1 MDRENQRVMGWLAV
15 VLGVVALVAMGTP
28 RLRSQ
33 SVAGGNDQAER
44 FQKTFNIAS
53 GGTLDVDNY
62 KGTIH
67 VTGTDTNQVTV
78 DVTKRFEG
86 NDADRKWWMENLQ
99 VNFHNDSNRVA
110 VEVKYPQWNCTFCW
124 QGHDYTAAVELEIHV
139 PRQTNIK
146 LESYKPDIKI
156 AGTQGDIRIKS
167 YKSPIEI
174 ADTAGTV
181 RIDTYKDTV
190 KLRNVNVR
198 GPLEIKSY
206 KADAEIDARS
216 LGDSVTLENSK
227 GSIVLRVPAN
237 AGLDVDFEGSRHSS
251 FRSDFAMASQTGS
264 FNSSFRGKVNQGGTR
279 VRLRT
284 EKGSVSLEKL
294 SGTM

>member
-1 MDRENQRVMGWLAV
+1 MDRQNQRVMGWLV
-15 VLGVVALVAMGTP
+15 VTLGVVALAAIGTP

-33 SVAGGNDQAER
+33 SAGGGSDQAER
-44 FQKTFNIAS
+44 FQKTFNMAS

-67 VTGTDTNQVTV
+67 VTGSDTNQVTV

-86 NDADRKWWMENLQ
+86 NDADRKWWMENVQ
-99 VNFHNDSNRVA
+99 INFHNDSNRVA

-124 QGHDYTAAVELEIHV
+124 HDYTAAVELEIHV
-139 PRQTNIK
+139 PRQTNVK

-156 AGTQGDIRIKS
+156 AGIQGDVRVKS
-167 YKSPIEI
+167 YKSPIELDSTTG
-174 ADTAGTV
+174 AV

-206 KADAEIDARS
+206 KADTEIDARS

-237 AGLDVDFEGSRHSS
+237 AGLDVDFEGSRRSS

-264 FNSSFRGKVNQGGTR
+264 FNSSFRGKVNQGGTH

>member
-1 MDRENQRVMGWLAV
+1 MDRQNQRVMGWLVV
-15 VLGVVALVAMGTP
+15 VLGVVALAAIGTP

-33 SVAGGNDQAER
+33 SASGGSDQAER

-67 VTGTDTNQVTV
+67 VTGSDTNQVTV

-86 NDADRKWWMENLQ
+86 NDADRKWWMENVQ

-124 QGHDYTAAVELEIHV
+124 HDYTAAVELEIHV
-139 PRQTNIK
+139 PRQTNVK

-156 AGTQGDIRIKS
+156 AGIQGDVRVKS
-167 YKSPIEI
+167 YKSPIELDSTTG
-174 ADTAGTV
+174 AV

-206 KADAEIDARS
+206 KADAEIDARN
-216 LGDSVTLENSK
+216 LGDSVILENSK

-237 AGLDVDFEGSRHSS
+237 AGLDVDFEGSRRSS

-264 FNSSFRGKVNQGGTR
+264 FNSSFRGKVNQGGTH

>member
-1 MDRENQRVMGWLAV
+1 MDRKNQRVMGWLV
-15 VLGVVALVAMGTP
+15 VIVGVVALVAMSTP

-33 SVAGGNDQAER
+33 SASSGSDQAER

-67 VTGTDTNQVTV
+67 VIGADTNQVTV
-78 DVTKRFEG
+78 DVTKRFDG
-86 NDADRKWWMENLQ
+86 NDADRKWWMENVQ

-110 VEVKYPQWNCTFCW
+110 VEVKYPSCNFCW
-124 QGHDYTAAVELEIHV
+124 VGHDYTAAVELEIHV
-139 PRQTNIK
+139 PRQTNVK

-156 AGTQGDIRIKS
+156 AGTQGDIRVKS
-167 YKSPIEI
+167 YKSPIELDSTTG
-174 ADTAGTV
+174 AV
-181 RIDTYKDTV
+181 RIDTYKDSV

-227 GSIVLRVPAN
+227 GNIVLRVPAN
-237 AGLDVDFEGSRHSS
+237 AGLDVDFEGSRRSS

-264 FNSSFRGKVNQGGTR
+264 FNSSFRGKVNQGGTH

>member
-1 MDRENQRVMGWLAV
+1 MDRQNQRVMGWLVV
-15 VLGVVALVAMGTP
+15 VLGVVALAAP

-33 SVAGGNDQAER
+33 SASAGSDQSER
-44 FQKTFNIAS
+44 FQKTFTMAN
-53 GGTLDVDNY
+53 GGTLEVDNY

-67 VTGTDTNQVTV
+67 VAAADTNQVSV

-86 NDADRKWWMENLQ
+86 NDADRKWWMENVQ

-110 VEVKYPQWNCTFCW
+110 VEVKYPECNFCW
-124 QGHDYTAAVELEIHV
+124 VGHDYTASVELEIHV
-139 PRQTNIK
+139 PRQTNVR

-156 AGTQGDIRIKS
+156 AGIQGDVRVKS
-167 YKSPIEI
+167 YKSPIELDSTTG
-174 ADTAGTV
+174 AV

-216 LGDSVTLENSK
+216 LGDTVTLENSK
-227 GSIVLRVPAN
+227 GNIVLRVPAN
-237 AGLDVDFEGSRHSS
+237 AGLNVDFEGSRRSS
-251 FRSDFAMASQTGS
+251 FRSDFPMASQSGS
-264 FNSSFRGKVNQGGTR
+264 FNSSFRGTVNQGGTH

-294 SGTM
+294 SGTL